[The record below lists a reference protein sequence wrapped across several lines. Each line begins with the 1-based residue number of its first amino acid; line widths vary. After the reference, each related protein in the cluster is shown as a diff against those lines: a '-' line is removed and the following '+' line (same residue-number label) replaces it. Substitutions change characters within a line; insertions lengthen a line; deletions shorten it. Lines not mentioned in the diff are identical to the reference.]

1 MTTLTKYQT
10 ALVEAG
16 RTQVAFPIEG
26 DYFKSIAGLE
36 DTAFNTLVQDYNDA
50 EDAIDA
56 DPDDTWGTREDN
68 GTYRIG
74 SAPGRPKPGTR

>member
-16 RTQVAFPIEG
+16 RTQTAFPVEG
-26 DYFKSIAGLE
+26 DFFKAIAPLE
-36 DTAFNTLVQDYNDA
+36 DTAFNGLVTAYNDA
-50 EDAIDA
+50 EDLIDA
-56 DPDDTWGTREDN
+56 DPDDSWGTREDN

-74 SAPGRPKPGTR
+74 SAPGRPKPVTR